1 MTDEPRR
8 ASAPYSSVDQTLVE
22 ETLEDRTPAVRS
34 REIPRR
40 RVPWSWLVLGV
51 WVAVIYAARTTVQD
65 LVTSGAHLR
74 LPFPPLDASLDWRPG
89 WRLVWSVAV
98 GTVAVVWAPRLART
112 CRWHTLLVGSTA
124 LGAAWAVALALLDGA
139 HGLVN
144 SVALKSE
151 YFLDVG
157 RVGSPVEFL
166 GGFVDHIA
174 EYRVHVQGH
183 PPGYLLVLWAL
194 DRIGLG
200 SVSAVAAVEIAVGVL
215 AIPAVLLAVRE
226 VAGNDAARAAAPFVA
241 VAPLAIWVATSADA
255 FYAGV
260 SAWAVALLVLATG
273 RCDRRGARY
282 ALAGGVLF
290 GVTAFLSYG
299 LVLLALVPVAVACRR
314 RRCAPLVIAAAGAAA
329 VFALFALAGFWWFDG
344 LVATRARYFAGVAS
358 RRPYLE
364 FLLVNVACF
373 AIALGPALAVALG
386 RLRDRRVWLLV
397 GAALVAVAVAGLS
410 GMSKGEVERIWL
422 PFALWLLPAAAVL
435 GLGARC
441 AQWLALQ
448 VVFTIGLQ
456 TLVRSPW

>member
-1 MTDEPRR
+1 MVWTRR
-8 ASAPYSSVDQTLVE
+8 APG
-22 ETLEDRTPAVRS
+22 
-34 REIPRR
+34 
-40 RVPWSWLVLGV
+40 PWLILGA
-51 WVAVIYAARTTVQD
+51 WCAVIVAARVVVQD
-65 LVTSGAHLR
+65 LVAGGAHLR
-74 LPFPPLDASLDWRPG
+74 LPFPPLDAFLDWRPG
-89 WRLVWSVAV
+89 WRLVWSVPV
-98 GTVAVVWAPRLART
+98 GIVAVVWGPRFART
-112 CRWHTLLVGSTA
+112 CGWRTLLVGSTV
-124 LGAAWAVALALLDGA
+124 LGAAWAVALALLDGTQ
-139 HGLVN
+139 GVVG
-144 SVALKSE
+144 SVALKNE

-157 RVGSPVEFL
+157 RVRSPVAFL
-166 GGFVDHIA
+166 GGFVEHLA

-273 RCDRRGARY
+273 RRDRRGARY

-299 LVLLALVPVAVACRR
+299 LVLLALIPVAVSCRR
-314 RRCAPLVIAAAGAAA
+314 RRCAPLVIAGAGAVA
-329 VFALFALAGFWWFDG
+329 VFAGFAFAGFWWFDG
-344 LVATRARYFAGVAS
+344 LAATRARYFAGVAS

-435 GLGARC
+435 GLGARR